1 MKLIIICGPSGSGK
15 TTLSKL
21 ILKKFKNG
29 IILNTDNYYKTG
41 IESKIL
47 SKLID
52 SYFDRKISFNIK
64 LFKKDLKFIIDNG
77 FSNFSYKYDFK
88 RKSKNLILK
97 KIKNINLI
105 IVEGIFATE
114 VLKTLSKKI
123 NLFIQ
128 LNTSKKICMNRV
140 IERDIFERGKKRSLA
155 RKDFKKAWELYYKNE
170 ILIDN
175 KNYLEKILITNKT
188 NLNMVLEKI
197 INI

>member
-1 MKLIIICGPSGSGK
+1 
-15 TTLSKL
+15 
-21 ILKKFKNG
+21 
-29 IILNTDNYYKTG
+29 
-41 IESKIL
+41 
-47 SKLID
+47 
-52 SYFDRKISFNIK
+52 
-64 LFKKDLKFIIDNG
+64 
-77 FSNFSYKYDFK
+77 FK